1 MASDNVKLSTAKNK
15 MEMAC
20 RELQDNSKQ
29 IDKTNKQIVEEAKK
43 NRDEIMKTFDKNL
56 DSVKLTEEEA
66 KDYDKENEKCLFK
79 HYFF

>member
-1 MASDNVKLSTAKNK
+1 VASDNVKLSTAKNK

>member
-1 MASDNVKLSTAKNK
+1 
-15 MEMAC
+15 MAC